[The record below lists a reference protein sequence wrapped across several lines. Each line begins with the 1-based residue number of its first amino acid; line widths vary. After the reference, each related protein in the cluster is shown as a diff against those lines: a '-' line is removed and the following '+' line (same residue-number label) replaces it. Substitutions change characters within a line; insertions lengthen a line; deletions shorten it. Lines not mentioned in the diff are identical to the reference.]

1 MTLKIFNIRS
11 RQTPHQ
17 HQKIALLIFGVLR
30 KTNNQH
36 LATAHE
42 LQIHTH
48 QSRFNTS
55 RLRTSLDRLPQSWI
69 WVDNN
74 DSLINTCQVF
84 FSGGKKNQK
93 NSTWT
98 FHLAEKVWRAP
109 LTPPQTLLPLAGL
122 PVVNRSS
129 EHFGPAIKSV
139 ETLYIY
145 CEEDRKSTSRWGF
158 RFSPSTRPVPA
169 SPSISAPERL
179 LPAGRRSVEPLNRPR
194 GVNSSLTPKH
204 PLRLHC

>member
-84 FSGGKKNQK
+84 FSGEKKIIKKQ
-93 NSTWT
+93 
-98 FHLAEKVWRAP
+98 HLNFS
-109 LTPPQTLLPLAGL
+109 LAGKSLTSASDAAANFVAVSWL
-122 PVVNRSS
+122 PVVSRSS

-145 CEEDRKSTSRWGF
+145 CEKDRKSTSRWGF

-169 SPSISAPERL
+169 SPSKCSGAASPRRPSLCWTFKSATRCQQL
-179 LPAGRRSVEPLNRPR
+179 SDTKT
-194 GVNSSLTPKH
+194 ST
-204 PLRLHC
+204 